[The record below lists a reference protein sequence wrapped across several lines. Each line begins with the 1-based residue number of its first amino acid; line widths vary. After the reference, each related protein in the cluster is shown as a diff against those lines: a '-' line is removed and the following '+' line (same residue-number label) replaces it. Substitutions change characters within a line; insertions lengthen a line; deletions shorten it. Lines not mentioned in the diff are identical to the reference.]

1 MFNFFLFALSALM
14 IVGIGEKNESNNNSN
29 NYPSGYELK
38 RQLRKTIIYDY
49 DITSLNYDL
58 IEEYIFRD
66 YVHNFEKVSGYSRD
80 VAIRNSRDV
89 AIRKALDKYIKTY
102 GILKV

>member
-66 YVHNFEKVSGYSRD
+66 YVYNFEKVSGY
-80 VAIRNSRDV
+80 SRDV
-89 AIRKALDKYIKTY
+89 AIRKALDKYIKTH